1 MADDRLFEAM
11 IKIAFREARKGE
23 GHTSPNPIVGAVIF
37 RGEKILATGYH
48 HQVGKPH
55 AEIMALRKAGKNA
68 KGATL
73 AVNLEPCCHYGR
85 TPPCTEAIIKAGI
98 KEVVY
103 SIKDPNLRVCGR
115 GCRKLEQAG
124 IRVVKGI
131 FEQEARRLNE
141 VYITY
146 LNTGRPFV
154 VLKMAQTID
163 GRIATATGHSQWI
176 SCPEALRLA
185 HRLRA
190 QYDAVAVGSGTVRED
205 DPQLT
210 VRLLKGE
217 NPLRI
222 IITASPDLS
231 PGLKVFRNNRD
242 NNTIVATDKKT
253 IKAGAYQSAIT
264 WPIKKTKGQIDLNN
278 FLDLA
283 GRRGITSILFEG
295 GQRLA
300 TTLLK
305 QKLVDKL
312 FLIIAPMIIGRGTET
327 IGDLGIK
334 TVNKALEFNE
344 YGFKKI
350 GTDTLFWGYPK
361 RY

>member
-1 MADDRLFEAM
+1 
-11 IKIAFREARKGE
+11 
-23 GHTSPNPIVGAVIF
+23 
-37 RGEKILATGYH
+37 
-48 HQVGKPH
+48 
-55 AEIMALRKAGKNA
+55 
-68 KGATL
+68 
-73 AVNLEPCCHYGR
+73 
-85 TPPCTEAIIKAGI
+85 
-98 KEVVY
+98 
-103 SIKDPNLRVCGR
+103 
-115 GCRKLEQAG
+115 
-124 IRVVKGI
+124 
-131 FEQEARRLNE
+131 
-141 VYITY
+141 
-146 LNTGRPFV
+146 
-154 VLKMAQTID
+154 MAQTID

-185 HRLRA
+185 HKLRA
-190 QYDAVAVGSGTVRED
+190 RYDAVAVGSGTVRED

-222 IITASPDLS
+222 IITTSPDLS
-231 PGLKVFRNNRD
+231 PGLKVFRYNGD

-253 IKAGAYQSAIT
+253 IKAGAYQSVIT
-264 WPIKKTKGQIDLNN
+264 WPVKKTKGLIDLNN

-283 GRRGITSILFEG
+283 GRRGVTSILFEG

-312 FLIIAPMIIGRGTET
+312 FLVIAPMIIGRGTET

-344 YGFKKI
+344 YGFQKI